1 MNNTT
6 YLILLLLFF
15 TTTAV
20 GICQTPDGASLH
32 GTFVDAENGQPIPE
46 VLVRADAEKI
56 ASVYPVTEI
65 SSTRQQQTQTA
76 LSH

>member
-15 TTTAV
+15 TTAV
-20 GICQTPDGASLH
+20 GICQTPNGASLH
-32 GTFVDAENGQPIPE
+32 GTFVDAENGQPIPD

-56 ASVYPVTEI
+56 ARVYPDRDFEHA
-65 SSTRQQQTQTA
+65 TA
-76 LSH
+76 TKVLMALFH